1 MFCQSE
7 NVVIY
12 PHRWLMQNLLFF
24 FDEPAVELV
33 RNAPLDR
40 LWLFLPIGYLITI
53 LIETPVLIF
62 GLSPRLSLKQKLLC
76 GVWLTACTYPIV
88 ILVLPAI
95 FIDYSRNLYLVV
107 AETFA
112 PVGECFFFWLA
123 FRGKDLLETN
133 DWIRSLIAIV
143 LANLA
148 SFGIGEII
156 NYYQWFG
163 LF

>member
-1 MFCQSE
+1 
-7 NVVIY
+7 
-12 PHRWLMQNLLFF
+12 MQNLLFF
-24 FDEPAVELV
+24 FDEPAVEIV
-33 RNAPLDR
+33 KNAPLDR
-40 LWLFLPIGYLITI
+40 LWLFLPIGYLTTI

-62 GLSPRLSLKQKLLC
+62 GLSPKLSLKQKILC

-88 ILVLPAI
+88 VLVLPAI
-95 FIDYSRNLYLVV
+95 FLDHSRNLYLVV

-112 PVGECFFFWLA
+112 PLGECFFFWLA

-133 DWIRSLIAIV
+133 DWIRSFAAII

-163 LF
+163 LFN